1 MPFIS
6 HVRNYAELMR
16 VANVFTAISNV
27 WMGMI
32 LATGG
37 LPGWV
42 AVGITVASSLLYLGG
57 MVLNDVFDHQL
68 DATERPQRPI
78 PSGRISLTT
87 ASLLGWGLLAAG
99 VVAGGVTSLFTSTIA
114 PALISML
121 LAGMIVAYDGKLKK
135 TVWGPVAMAVCRTLN
150 VLLGMSVGATT
161 IGDSQLS
168 YSLANVSPVPAV
180 GIGLYILGVTWFARS
195 EAGTSSRTLLTL
207 SALVAMAGLALIA
220 AMPGLAFSN
229 NLSLRLQ
236 PFGWAVLWIVVG
248 GAILRRMVV
257 AIVNPQPKFVQ
268 RAVGN
273 AILSLIMIDAAICL
287 GYADPYWACGV
298 LALFAPAMLLAQLF
312 KVT

>member
-1 MPFIS
+1 MPFTAN
-6 HVRNYAELMR
+6 VRAFAELMR

-42 AVGITVASSLLYLGG
+42 SVGITVASALMYLGG

-68 DATERPQRPI
+68 DATERPERPI
-78 PSGRISLTT
+78 PSGRISLAT
-87 ASLLGWGLLAAG
+87 ARTLGWGLLLTGVAAG
-99 VVAGGVTSLFTSTIA
+99 WTTSLLTSTLA
-114 PALISML
+114 PALLSTL
-121 LAGMIVAYDGKLKK
+121 LAGTIVAYDGGLKK
-135 TVWGPVAMAVCRTLN
+135 TVWGPMAMAACRTLN

-168 YSLANVSPVPAV
+168 YSLTNVSPVPAV

-195 EAGTSSRTLLTL
+195 EAGTSSRTLLTV
-207 SALVAMAGLALIA
+207 SALVATAGLALIA

-229 NLSLRLQ
+229 DLSLRLQ

-257 AIVNPQPKFVQ
+257 AIVNPRPKFVQ

-298 LALFAPAMLLAQLF
+298 LALFAPAMLLAQFL